1 MSSFMKLTIYI
12 FLLISLFSHKM
23 FGQAN
28 FVLQAENYR
37 HYIEDFNATD
47 NELYPGYIPNNKAWS
62 FLSTNIPLF
71 ECPDKNL
78 ELTYYFRWWAFR
90 KHIKSTPDGFII
102 TEFLPNVYW
111 AGKYNSISCAA
122 ALHIYEGRWLKDQR
136 YIKDYANFWFRK
148 GGDVRS
154 YSFWAADALWA
165 YYMVSGDKS
174 LLVDLTGDLVNNYY
188 SWEKGRI
195 FQNMFIGKN
204 ADGLF
209 STVDDRDAMEM
220 SIGKHGKR
228 PTINSYMYGDA
239 VALSKIA
246 GLSGKKELASL
257 FRAKSDTL
265 KQLVMNKLWD
275 KKQGF
280 FKTIPYGSATLVD
293 VRELLGYTPWY
304 FHLPPDNLRYANA
317 WQLINSKD
325 GFNAPYGLT
334 TAEQSHPGFELSYT
348 GHECKWNGPSWPYST
363 SITLTALANLL
374 NDYQHKSI
382 SKKDYLEQLQ
392 IFANAHR
399 RVNEKGELVP
409 WIDEDINPYSGDW
422 ISRSMLKAL
431 GWPKAKGGEERGK
444 DYNHSTFA
452 DLIITGLVGL
462 RPQDNDTVIINPLV
476 PDNAWDWFCL
486 DNISYH
492 GKNLTIVYDR
502 YGTKYNKGKG
512 LMCFVDGKLKAHTPS
527 IDKIFVN
534 LN

>member
-1 MSSFMKLTIYI
+1 MKLSFY
-12 FLLISLFSHKM
+12 LLLLVSSYSFKVS
-23 FGQAN
+23 GQSD
-28 FVLQAENYR
+28 FVLKEQNYR
-37 HYIEDFNATD
+37 HYIEEFNSND
-47 NELYPGYIPNNKAWS
+47 KELYTNYIPNAKAWD

-78 ELTYYFRWWAFR
+78 ELTYYFRWWTFR
-90 KHIKSTPDGFII
+90 KHIKNTPDGFII

-111 AGKYNSISCAA
+111 AGKYNSINCAA

-165 YYMVSGDKS
+165 NYLVNGDKS
-174 LLVDLTGDLVNNYY
+174 LLIDLSEDLTANYY

-195 FQNMFIGKN
+195 FQKMFIGKN
-204 ADGLF
+204 PDGLF

-239 VALSKIA
+239 IALSKIA
-246 GLSGKKELASL
+246 GLSGKKEMASIFL
-257 FRAKSDTL
+257 AKSDSL
-265 KQLVMNKLWD
+265 KKLVVKKLWD

-280 FKTIPYGSATLVD
+280 FKTMPYHSEKLVD

-304 FHLPPDNLRYANA
+304 FNLPPDNLKYANA
-317 WQLINSKD
+317 WQLIHSKD
-325 GFNAPYGLT
+325 GFYAPYGLT
-334 TAEQSHPGFELSYT
+334 TAEQGHREFELSYT

-374 NDYQHKSI
+374 NNYQQKTV
-382 SKKDYLEQLQ
+382 SKKDYMEQLQ

-399 RVNEKGELVP
+399 RINEDGALNP
-409 WIDEDINPYSGDW
+409 WIDENINPFTGDW
-422 ISRSMLKAL
+422 ISRTMLKEL
-431 GWPKAKGGEERGK
+431 GWPKDKGGEERGK

-452 DLIITGLVGL
+452 DLVISGLVGI

-476 PDNAWDWFCL
+476 PENTWEWFCL

-492 GKNLTIVYDR
+492 GKTLSIVYDR
-502 YGTKYNKGKG
+502 YGKKYKKGKG
-512 LMCFVDGKLKAHTPS
+512 LMCFINGKLKVQRSS
-527 IDKIFVN
+527 IEKIV
-534 LN
+534 LNISQ